1 MAERCVSSCP
11 RHPGRRNSE
20 GTSALLLVCGRIT
33 LDAQGKPQL
42 IEIACQR
49 SLKWVS
55 YAHPKCAWE
64 SVMQETLYN
73 ANAPK
78 KSTNLS
84 INSDLLRQA
93 KDYRINLSKA
103 LEQRLVEMLIEEK
116 RREWK
121 EENRE
126 AIEAYNR
133 RIEAGGVF
141 SDGLR
146 RF

>member
-1 MAERCVSSCP
+1 M
-11 RHPGRRNSE
+11 
-20 GTSALLLVCGRIT
+20 RIT
-33 LDAQGKPQL
+33 N
-42 IEIACQR
+42 
-49 SLKWVS
+49 
-55 YAHPKCAWE
+55 AHKE
-64 SVMQETLYN
+64 DIMQESLYN
-73 ANAPK
+73 TNAPK
-78 KSTNLS
+78 KPTNLS

-93 KDYRINLSKA
+93 KDYHINLSNA

-121 EENRE
+121 EENHD

>member
-1 MAERCVSSCP
+1 M
-11 RHPGRRNSE
+11 
-20 GTSALLLVCGRIT
+20 RI
-33 LDAQGKPQL
+33 AN
-42 IEIACQR
+42 
-49 SLKWVS
+49 
-55 YAHPKCAWE
+55 AHKG
-64 SVMQETLYN
+64 SIMQEILYN
-73 ANAPK
+73 VNAPK

-93 KDYRINLSKA
+93 KDYHINLSKA
-103 LEQRLVEMLIEEK
+103 LEQRLVEILLEEK

-121 EENRE
+121 EENRD

-146 RF
+146 SF

>member
-1 MAERCVSSCP
+1 
-11 RHPGRRNSE
+11 
-20 GTSALLLVCGRIT
+20 
-33 LDAQGKPQL
+33 
-42 IEIACQR
+42 
-49 SLKWVS
+49 
-55 YAHPKCAWE
+55 
-64 SVMQETLYN
+64 MQETLYN
-73 ANAPK
+73 INAPK

-84 INSDLLRQA
+84 INSDLLRRA

-103 LEQRLVEMLIEEK
+103 LEQRLVELLLEEK

-126 AIEAYNR
+126 AIASYNR
-133 RIEAGGVF
+133 RIEAAGVF